1 MKVSDDQYRAC
12 AAAGMSATD
21 AVRHLGV
28 NRSSVYKAAKR
39 LGITFVDARS
49 ECMRRLNADPAFAK
63 ARDDGLRKLHADP
76 AFAKANAE
84 RAAERMRKLHAD
96 PAFAAKVNS
105 LAHLTPEQRADYNVL
120 KKNGYSRAEA
130 FKAIGVTA

>member
-1 MKVSDDQYRAC
+1 MKVSDDEYRAC

-49 ECMRRLNADPAFAK
+49 ECMRRLDADPAFAK
-63 ARDDGLRKLHADP
+63 ARDDSLRKL
-76 AFAKANAE
+76 N
-84 RAAERMRKLHAD
+84 AD
-96 PAFAAKVNS
+96 PAFAAKVS
-105 LAHLTPEQRADYNVL
+105 PLAHLTPEQRADYDVL
-120 KKNGYSRAEA
+120 KKAGYSRAEA
-130 FKAIGVTA
+130 FKAIGVTV